1 MNIQN
6 DGKQFYVVDVSDP
19 KAFLAYEYVDEHTV
33 RAYHTVT
40 KKEMQGQGMAGKLY
54 DAFIDFVKKENLKVR
69 PDCSYVKK
77 KMEASEE
84 DRPYLAE

>member
-6 DGKQFYVVDVSDP
+6 DGKQFYVGDASDP

-40 KKEMQGQGMAGKLY
+40 KKEMQGQGMAGKL
-54 DAFIDFVKKENLKVR
+54 
-69 PDCSYVKK
+69 
-77 KMEASEE
+77 
-84 DRPYLAE
+84 

>member
-6 DGKQFYVVDVSDP
+6 DGKQFYVGDASDP
-19 KAFLAYEYVDEHTV
+19 KAFLAYEYVDDHTV

-54 DAFIDFVKKENLKVR
+54 AAFMGFIKEENLKVR

-77 KMEASEE
+77 KMEESQE
-84 DRPYLAE
+84 DRPYIAE